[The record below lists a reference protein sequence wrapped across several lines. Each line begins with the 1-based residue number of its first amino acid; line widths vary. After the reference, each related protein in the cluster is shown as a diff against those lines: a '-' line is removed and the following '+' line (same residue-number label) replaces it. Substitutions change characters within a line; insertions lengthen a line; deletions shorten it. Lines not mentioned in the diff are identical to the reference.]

1 MPHGIKM
8 YADYELHHSPRSLYH
23 LVTFLNNE
31 EDEEWPALMLNQSF
45 SKSADSLAKEVRS
58 CNIVFSHVSN
68 ELVSKADSLEL
79 I

>member
-1 MPHGIKM
+1 
-8 YADYELHHSPRSLYH
+8 

-45 SKSADSLAKEVRS
+45 SKSFTPRILNFRADSLAKEVRS